1 MSAELYVNTAPRLAR
16 SAKHEVRQIWKFYP
30 KAKKSMSSPTII
42 AIKSPIATAANR
54 DIPLAPR
61 TDAALPPRTPRPANW
76 RRTYNLTRTY
86 KTNTKVRIPPRTG
99 PIIFIGRIQNCV
111 IAESDLLPP
120 STMGTAS
127 ASTASN
133 RPIAKP
139 SGSQTTLYSPVPLGE
154 ITYAVSFTLGD
165 GTILF
170 PNI

>member
-86 KTNTKVRIPPRTG
+86 KTHKKVRIPPRTG
-99 PIIFIGRIQNCV
+99 PIFFIGKIKSFV
-111 IAESDLLPP
+111 ITEGAFLQPP
-120 STMGTAS
+120 
-127 ASTASN
+127 
-133 RPIAKP
+133 
-139 SGSQTTLYSPVPLGE
+139 
-154 ITYAVSFTLGD
+154 
-165 GTILF
+165 
-170 PNI
+170 